1 MLLYFLSIEYNCYI
15 NLFVINVYNLL
26 IISFL

>member
-15 NLFVINVYNLL
+15 NLFVIKVYNLL